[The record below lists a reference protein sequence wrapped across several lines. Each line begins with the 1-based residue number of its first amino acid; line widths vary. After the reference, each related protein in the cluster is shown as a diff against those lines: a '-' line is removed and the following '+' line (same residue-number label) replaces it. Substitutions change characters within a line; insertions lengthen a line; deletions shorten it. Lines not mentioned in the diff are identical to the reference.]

1 MLVWD
6 AYFLMLL
13 LCVLPPTYVICIQ
26 GGWISLHLCLFV
38 CGASIG
44 WVTMSLSE
52 TLWCRNIEGENVNTN
67 FSPVSFVL

>member
-1 MLVWD
+1 MGRLFFNAALVRVTSYLRD
-6 AYFLMLL
+6 MH
-13 LCVLPPTYVICIQ
+13 P
-26 GGWISLHLCLFV
+26 GGMDIFASVFV

-52 TLWCRNIEGENVNTN
+52 TSWYCNIEGENVNTN